1 METIIYVIIALLC
14 KTRKFNKFNH
24 KEIYI
29 YEMKPAITFYI

>member
-1 METIIYVIIALLC
+1 METIIYVIIVLL
-14 KTRKFNKFNH
+14 KQRKFNKFNH